1 MRHIPAIKSVMTP
14 FPYSVDVNA
23 SLFDAR
29 QFMAEHNIRHLPV
42 TDNEK
47 LVGLISERDIKAYM
61 GVDFDSSREQ
71 RAKVSDVKIDSP
83 YIVDL
88 NERLDIILRKLSKEH
103 IDAVLVTRH
112 GKLAGV
118 FTMSDACRSFAEYL
132 RDQFGPTGGNDAA

>member
-14 FPYSVDVNA
+14 FPYSIDINA

-29 QFMAEHNIRHLPV
+29 QFMGEHGIRHLPV
-42 TDNEK
+42 TDEER
-47 LVGLISERDIKAYM
+47 LVGIISERDIKAYM
-61 GVDFDSSREQ
+61 GMDFDSSKELQTRVRNVQME
-71 RAKVSDVKIDSP
+71 KP

-88 NERLDIILRKLSKEH
+88 NDRLDIILNKLSEEH

-132 RDQFGPTGGNDAA
+132 RDQFGPPGGDDAA

>member
-14 FPYSVDVNA
+14 FPYSVDIDA

-29 QFMAEHNIRHLPV
+29 QFMAEHDIRHLPV
-42 TDNEK
+42 TDDER
-47 LVGLISERDIKAYM
+47 LVGVISERDIRAYLGM
-61 GVDFDSSREQ
+61 DFDSSKEVQ
-71 RAKVSDVKIDSP
+71 TKVCNVKLEGP

-88 NERLDIILRKLSKEH
+88 NERLDIVLRKLSKEH

-118 FTMSDACRSFAEYL
+118 FTMTDACRHFARYL
-132 RDQFGPTGGNDAA
+132 RDQFGPAGGNDAA